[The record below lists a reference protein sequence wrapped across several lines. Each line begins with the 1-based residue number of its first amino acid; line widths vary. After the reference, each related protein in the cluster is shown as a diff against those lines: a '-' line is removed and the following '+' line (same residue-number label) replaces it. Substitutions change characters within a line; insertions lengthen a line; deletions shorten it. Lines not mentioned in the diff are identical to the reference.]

1 MLQLILVKRQTN
13 LTPLKW
19 DVNIRQTK
27 EFKRQNVYEK
37 QNTCSSAKQIL
48 KFCIS
53 PFVNTVTIQR
63 HGLTNSS
70 KLWQYYYIFHLKL
83 KAIFVLKVEGKLQVP
98 ELYNVYTF
106 TYLFPMTLSCKSIQL
121 CMHTQLSIISNI
133 LHEKVCNYKY
143 VSTYLEASSHTN
155 VLL

>member
-13 LTPLKW
+13 LNPLKW

-48 KFCIS
+48 KFHIN

-63 HGLTNSS
+63 HGLTNSP
-70 KLWQYYYIFHLKL
+70 KLWQYYYIFHL
-83 KAIFVLKVEGKLQVP
+83 
-98 ELYNVYTF
+98 
-106 TYLFPMTLSCKSIQL
+106 
-121 CMHTQLSIISNI
+121 
-133 LHEKVCNYKY
+133 
-143 VSTYLEASSHTN
+143 
-155 VLL
+155 